1 MSRSRLKADLILLFV
16 AAVWGS
22 GFVAQRFAANLL
34 NPNYFN
40 GGRYL
45 LAALLLLP
53 LTQFK
58 WKVEKRHFPLMILA
72 GTFLFAASWLQQ
84 AGLATTTI
92 SNASFIT
99 GLYVVL
105 VPIVLF
111 LVMRKKLH
119 WLSWVAALL
128 AGVGV
133 GFLTLQGELKL
144 VEGDL
149 LELGGAFVW
158 AFHIILVGRLAQ
170 QGVDVLWFAIIQFT
184 SCAILSLTLGFGL
197 DPQGVQAYALSWQAV
212 VYSAIIPVGLGF
224 TLQAAG
230 QRGAPPVDAAI
241 ILSMEAVFATIFG
254 YLFMNEILTMQQ
266 LFGCLLILAAMILAQ
281 IKIEPDVKDQKE
293 ELAWQ

>member
-1 MSRSRLKADLILLFV
+1 MSRLKADLILLFV

-58 WKVEKRHFPLMILA
+58 WKVEKRHLPLMMLA
-72 GTFLFAASWLQQ
+72 GAFLFAASWLQQ

-111 LVMRKKLH
+111 LVMKKKLH

-170 QGVDVLWFAIIQFT
+170 QGVDILWFAIIQFT
-184 SCAILSLTLGFGL
+184 SCALLSLAFGFGL

-224 TLQAAG
+224 TLQAVG

-254 YLFMNEILTMQQ
+254 YLFMNEILTLQQ
-266 LFGCLLILAAMILAQ
+266 LFGCVLILAAMILAQ
-281 IKIEPDVKDQKE
+281 MKMEPDLKEQKE
-293 ELAWQ
+293 EMAWQ